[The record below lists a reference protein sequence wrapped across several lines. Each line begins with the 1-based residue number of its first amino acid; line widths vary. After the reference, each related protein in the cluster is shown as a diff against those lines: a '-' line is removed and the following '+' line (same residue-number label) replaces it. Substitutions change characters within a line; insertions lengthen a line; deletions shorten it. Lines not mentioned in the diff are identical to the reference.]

1 MINLSFVLIQVD
13 MNAPRWGW
21 FVTLQQLN
29 NELATKQLFQQ
40 FSELWNGSGRW
51 SKYWYKR
58 PRTSLFVLTWIV
70 SESTNGVPQDV
81 YKKTLI
87 VATVLRE
94 MAIVKLPII
103 YPALKALYELRDVCL
118 SAGDSSC

>member
-1 MINLSFVLIQVD
+1 MDREDGANTDINDQEHLYSYPI
-13 MNAPRWGW
+13 
-21 FVTLQQLN
+21 
-29 NELATKQLFQQ
+29 
-40 FSELWNGSGRW
+40 
-51 SKYWYKR
+51 
-58 PRTSLFVLTWIV
+58 LTWIV

-94 MAIVKLPII
+94 TAIVKLPII
-103 YPALKALYELRDVCL
+103 YPALKALSELRDVCL